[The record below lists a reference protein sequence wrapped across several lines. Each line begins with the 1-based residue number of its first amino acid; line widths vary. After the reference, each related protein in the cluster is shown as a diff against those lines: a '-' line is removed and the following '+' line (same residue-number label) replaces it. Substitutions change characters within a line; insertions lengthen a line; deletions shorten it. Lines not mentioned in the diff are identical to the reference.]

1 MSRFKIWVPNFP
13 VSPAA
18 PPPVSPATPIVQA
31 TTPQPTHQLP
41 QPLPSTPGGEVEQ
54 STNLMSTKP
63 QLTQAGTTQNLTV
76 NQPTALDEP
85 SGQKTVADD
94 EKAKAEADLARLKTQ
109 GVCGRYHENNIN
121 PYDDYMSVLPK
132 DASFQRDIS
141 GEAVWS
147 LSSCKVEGFGINQ
160 LLDERTDT
168 FWQSDGVQPHMITI
182 EFQKYT
188 EISFLLM
195 YLDFKSDESY
205 TPQKIQVYTGNSIL
219 DLEEPP
225 KVVNLNEPNG
235 WQNHQNG
242 RDTHVRGLKVLGPR
256 SQDGNVVLDAQGLLH
271 AFKQNDLILEYT
283 LR

>member
-1 MSRFKIWVPNFP
+1 MGDNQYEPLQNLGAQAPLAAPANPPPAAVVQPPPPPPPGAENQYEVPNFP

-109 GVCGRYHENNIN
+109 GVCGRYHACQCCALWGCCLFLFIFAFLFTGAAIGAFATDLNFIN
-121 PYDDYMSVLPK
+121 
-132 DASFQRDIS
+132 
-141 GEAVWS
+141 
-147 LSSCKVEGFGINQ
+147 
-160 LLDERTDT
+160 
-168 FWQSDGVQPHMITI
+168 
-182 EFQKYT
+182 
-188 EISFLLM
+188 
-195 YLDFKSDESY
+195 
-205 TPQKIQVYTGNSIL
+205 
-219 DLEEPP
+219 
-225 KVVNLNEPNG
+225 
-235 WQNHQNG
+235 
-242 RDTHVRGLKVLGPR
+242 GLFAAMNAGSKG
-256 SQDGNVVLDAQGLLH
+256 G
-271 AFKQNDLILEYT
+271 
-283 LR
+283 